1 MDSEEKKQECKIL
14 ATGTSWLRQNARISR
29 RERSKIRIKKA
40 VATRSDNGQ
49 QNTTKQTER
58 VERMD
63 SASIPLKA
71 LHTERLRELEIE
83 DKDRE
88 LIT

>member
-1 MDSEEKKQECKIL
+1 LQQDVTMIDKI
-14 ATGTSWLRQNARISR
+14 
-29 RERSKIRIKKA
+29 
-40 VATRSDNGQ
+40 Q
-49 QNTTKQTER
+49 QNRLKWSGY